1 MDKDKKKKIIV
12 ISAIILAIVIIAI
25 VCLVVFTGGDK
36 KDNNADKTTVNN
48 TNASIEETSTTEA
61 ESESISDKETTTQEV
76 EIESTTEPQ
85 TETQTQTEQE
95 TTKKQSSKKYTISWS
110 NPYFY
115 TKKFSDGSEKYY
127 FTYREY
133 LELFGMETTAIGVVP
148 PDEIPYLDYEP
159 DYYINGETGDP
170 YAETEK
176 ETTTQKPTESP
187 TVSTETIY
195 SWIKSNYGDTFTY
208 DNKTYFYNKELN
220 KFYCCDEVTTA
231 HKMTS
236 ATTSEI
242 VTVYKDLGQ
251 CSVEYVGSI
260 LGCPGNYNGLWGV
273 MSLGG
278 ADSLYDE
285 NFNYVTYEEN
295 TEKYIKKAG
304 CEETNYW
311 LSNWEFMTTEGIPV
325 TVRENGYIRVDVKYA
340 NSTEKV
346 TEYFTIEE
354 YNAFISKYVN
364 RFSIGSKSFAFAF
377 DGGEYTSYT
386 DRWVV
391 INETSMEE

>member
-12 ISAIILAIVIIAI
+12 ISAIILAVVIIAI
-25 VCLVVFTGGDK
+25 ICLVVFTGGD
-36 KDNNADKTTVNN
+36 NNNN
-48 TNASIEETSTTEA
+48 TDNTTSNNTIASTEETSTTEPET
-61 ESESISDKETTTQEV
+61 ESLSDKETTTEQETTSEV
-76 EIESTTEPQ
+76 ETTTE
-85 TETQTQTEQE
+85 EE
-95 TTKKQSSKKYTISWS
+95 TTKKQSSKDYEIIWS

-133 LELFGMETTAIGVVP
+133 LEFFGMETTAIGVVP

-176 ETTTQKPTESP
+176 ETTTQKHTEPATTPPES
-187 TVSTETIY
+187 ILD
-195 SWIKSNYGDTFTY
+195 WIKSNYGERFTY
-208 DNKTYFYNKELN
+208 DNRTYFYNKELN

-242 VTVYKDLGQ
+242 VTVYKDLGE

-273 MSLGG
+273 MGLGG

-285 NFNYVTYEEN
+285 NYNYVTYEEN
-295 TEKYIKKAG
+295 TEKYLKKAG

-325 TVRENGYIRVDVKYA
+325 TVRGNGYIKVDVKYNDA
-340 NSTEKV
+340 EEKV

-354 YNAFISKYVN
+354 YMAFISEYEN
-364 RFSIGSKSFAFAF
+364 RFYIGKETKSFSFN
-377 DGGEYTSYT
+377 GGEYTSYT
-386 DRWVV
+386 NRWVV
-391 INETSMEE
+391 ITDTPIEE